1 MKEDRFKIELN
12 KCDEVHT
19 IIIKDKLGGS
29 EVEIVGENSNIK
41 DNLENMKKIN
51 FLLNMQ
57 YEEILDLK
65 TDWGSNI

>member
-1 MKEDRFKIELN
+1 MNDDRFKIELN
-12 KCDEVHT
+12 KCSKLHT
-19 IIIKDKLGGS
+19 IIIKDNLGGS
-29 EVEIVGENSNIK
+29 EVKIVGENSNIK

-65 TDWGSNI
+65 TDWES